1 MAEVI
6 VFASGTAGLWADV
19 AECNQTK
26 DIRSAVLTDRIEL
39 MRLSRGEYAWP
50 PRVIKYR
57 MIGNSLGWVFWA
69 AIGGSREQVIMLAV
83 VCPGDDFAAGFR
95 TAVSRLNAYL
105 RQLV

>member
-1 MAEVI
+1 MRSGNSGLTRTAWRNGNHGLEPVGESPTSRVTVQANARFQTKTSLMAEVI

-57 MIGNSLGWVFWA
+57 MIGN
-69 AIGGSREQVIMLAV
+69 
-83 VCPGDDFAAGFR
+83 
-95 TAVSRLNAYL
+95 
-105 RQLV
+105 